1 MNKLK
6 ELRQLRNYSQ
16 KFIADKLGITQGAV
30 SQWEQGKSKPNT
42 EKLIELSKILECS
55 IDELLS

>member
-6 ELRQLRNYSQ
+6 EMRKSRNCSQ
-16 KFIADKLGITQGAV
+16 KFIADKLGITQGAI
-30 SQWEQGKSKPNT
+30 SQWEQGKSMPNT
-42 EKLIELSKILECS
+42 DKLIELAKILHCS